1 MSKPESKKSSS
12 AGGGA
17 AASKSPAPAAS
28 SAAPVAGNSSSPLD
42 AETRARVAAV
52 FEGVGVGVDPDH
64 IWGYREYDDHHVIVV
79 MDGRTTTKF
88 MVAK

>member
-28 SAAPVAGNSSSPLD
+28 SAAPVTGNCSSPLD
-42 AETRARVAAV
+42 AETRAIAAAL
-52 FEGVGVGVDPDH
+52 FEGVDPDH
-64 IWGYREYDDHHVIVV
+64 VWGYREYDDRHVIVV
-79 MDGRTTTKF
+79 MDGRTTTKCS
-88 MVAK
+88 VAK